1 MANIG
6 AIMGHKEHLAQE
18 QSEEDKGEEVG
29 QDGEAEEDLSCYF
42 VRLYTANYT
51 IGQFHR
57 NRP

>member
-1 MANIG
+1 
-6 AIMGHKEHLAQE
+6 MGHKERLAQE

-29 QDGEAEEDLSCYF
+29 QDGEAEEDLSCHF
-42 VRLYTANYT
+42 VRLCTANYT